1 MQATNLLDVDSFI
14 MTSLFQALRQWGR
27 RESKRYAKT
36 GVGGGGG
43 GRRKK
48 EGFRFALSQ
57 SPRTRLSRHLELDI
71 LCHDHKSSHYQA

>member
-36 GVGGGGG
+36 EVGGGGG
-43 GRRKK
+43 GGGGGEKVS
-48 EGFRFALSQ
+48 GSRFLN
-57 SPRTRLSRHLELDI
+57 PRGPDYLDTWN
-71 LCHDHKSSHYQA
+71 

>member
-36 GVGGGGG
+36 GGGGGG
-43 GRRKK
+43 GEEK
-48 EGFRFALSQ
+48 GRFQVRAFSIPADPII
-57 SPRTRLSRHLELDI
+57 STPGTRYIMS
-71 LCHDHKSSHYQA
+71 

>member
-36 GVGGGGG
+36 EVGGGGG
-43 GRRKK
+43 GGGGEKG
-48 EGFRFALSQ
+48 GFQVRAFSIPADPIIST
-57 SPRTRLSRHLELDI
+57 PGTRYIMS
-71 LCHDHKSSHYQA
+71 